1 MYKQLTNRG
10 VPHQKLTSVFGNN
23 LCFSTFQNGEQG
35 WQANVIQ
42 FSLEKET
49 FFHAFLSEKSCFC
62 FIQTCWNDFTKKWCC
77 SVVNFCKSCVGPFV
91 FLGNVSLLFL
101 WDLHDA
107 ISHANWSQFFSS
119 TTSFKRYFV
128 WMGALWIQVLYDTL
142 TNNVTFLQFQK

>member
-1 MYKQLTNRG
+1 MLKETFKVVPIFFFFTNKNMYKQLTNRG

-62 FIQTCWNDFTKKWCC
+62 FVQTC
-77 SVVNFCKSCVGPFV
+77 
-91 FLGNVSLLFL
+91 
-101 WDLHDA
+101 
-107 ISHANWSQFFSS
+107 
-119 TTSFKRYFV
+119 
-128 WMGALWIQVLYDTL
+128 
-142 TNNVTFLQFQK
+142 